1 MADRLTQLQDAVN
14 QQAENFT
21 NSLGVLQQTA
31 QRTPFQGF
39 SKDGKGAANASAA
52 SAVNGSAAAASAAAA
67 AATAAN
73 GGSKSPSSPH
83 EDHTHLFSQLISRTA
98 KDIEQLVESLPSEES
113 SSELQASSLRK
124 LEEENAEAAD
134 RLAEAVTQGEAV
146 LKEIQA
152 ALHDIAQAQLDI
164 QKLEAADG
172 TSNGA

>member
-67 AATAAN
+67 AAAN

-164 QKLEAADG
+164 QKLEAADS